1 LRRLRLLTSFLF
13 FFTLAPARDA
23 AHAQFSTPWDPD
35 FSQPERKGAPVSKDS
50 RPPEGPAVLP
60 SPEEAQAPVAFIPG
74 AGPFLLLERP
84 DPKRIL
90 EPLEAAAPPAVSTA
104 PPREFLDFVAGLKPF
119 DFSPERMS
127 RARANIEL
135 GRAPSEPSP
144 FLASQAE
151 DLALSTATRLLP
163 PPPELE
169 LPAHQMSLS
178 ITGRKIIGFNFSEK
192 RYLHDQG
199 ETGRAKTTGLW
210 DIEQQMQLRMQGK
223 VGPKITVNVDYDDT
237 KENQQDISIVYQG
250 DPNEIVQNVSFGD
263 IDLSLPP
270 TEFVSY
276 NKQLFGIRADI
287 KWKGLKSSF
296 IASRTK
302 GTSKF
307 KEFVGNTQFVAVD
320 LLDTGYV
327 RRQYYDIGFGTAP
340 IDLGT
345 PVNRLPIQSGTE
357 QVWLSQMNAGNPN
370 VNQSSFTVDDLVLT
384 TSTLSSDKWTRLSPG
399 TDYTIDYVNG
409 IVSFRYALQAQ
420 WAVAVDYIDKE
431 GQALSNQKLT
441 SRTGG
446 TGRLKLIKTPSDE
459 PVQVAC
465 STCTSQEFGYRREL
479 KTVYNLGQI
488 QIVRDD
494 GRGNF
499 ILQVQDQQRNEV
511 GSGLVPVQRYPDT
524 MNVDFEAGTFRLLQP
539 FSVSNSSP
547 TTPDPE
553 IYSPT
558 PISKRLIHVEYRYR
572 LRTFLL
578 EPSIVAQSEAVTI
591 DGVRLNR
598 NVDYFIDYDSG
609 FITFFNPD
617 RIGPNSRVN
626 ISYEVSPLGGLSN
639 TSLLGGRVSYDFN
652 KHVSLGTTLLYQA
665 GAKSQTVP
673 NVTDLASSLLVYD
686 FDLKLKDIKLL
697 PKLKASFAGE
707 FAQSRQNPNLND
719 KALVDNMEGIKQEDV
734 ASPLWQSWQIAQ
746 NPNHGS
752 LTGGV
757 HPADPNI
764 FSWTTEGIK
773 VLEINKNA
781 QAGADETQQ
790 VLSLSYNF
798 STVASTQEASI
809 AYPFSVGGLDF
820 SQKTVLQVTMLGD
833 NSNNLLNF
841 RLGGIDENADGSGI
855 LNTGISETSRTE
867 DVNGN
872 GVLDIGEDVGWCYN
886 RTGGACEKRYGAGNG
901 IIDSM
906 DINRNGR
913 LDPDDGN
920 GGDFGYMCTG
930 AEGGGSVVGI
940 GCSQSGNAGK
950 LPSLNDSLDHDK
962 IDFGAGAAG
971 DSAGWQTLQIPLNI
985 STANLTSWQVIKE
998 IRISVKSACNTDNP
1012 RWPDCQSGTLKF
1024 AHIGVVGTTWQRG
1037 TAGDPSTG
1045 QTQLQAEK
1053 MTAVPANS
1061 VDNINYIPIFNA
1073 AAGADA
1079 NTVYNDLYGGIQD
1092 QQRQQGTSNISEQ
1105 SLQLEFSNMILSS
1118 VDGSTTTVYTK
1129 RTFSRALDISQHKT
1143 LVFLLYGRADKAI
1156 DEDHEFFLR
1165 AGNDTNFWEARIPL
1179 NFTKWKKFTIN
1190 QISSADNGVQ
1200 DTWQSG
1206 TTGLVIVSSG
1216 LPSLQQVSQLMAGVR
1231 KVKDDFTPG
1240 VATQGRLWLDEIH
1253 LTDPVVRVGQAHSLA
1268 ADFDWTNWA
1277 TFGFKNRSID
1287 RNFQTPTSVV
1297 ANQDSR
1303 FDSAYLNLKRIASFP
1318 MSFLLTRS
1326 VTVTPDTSLTGNLS
1340 NLINQLQTGKVTA
1353 WNGSGQGNFNR
1364 GAWPRLSLSYKRNR
1378 MEYET
1383 LTRLDDSM
1391 DYSGSLQYG
1400 VPLNTRFL
1408 PKTIDLNYGHKTD
1421 LSEYSSPA
1429 VRRILGN
1436 SNTRDLTQTYGARLT
1451 FIPWTGSSFNPT
1463 YTLSKVTERRA
1474 DLRADGVSEL
1484 VRRYPKSMN
1493 QSAGV
1498 AANFRILSWFNP
1510 QVNYQADIIENTNLS
1525 PSTFDNGALT
1535 VVTGTNTTNLPF
1547 GATNFFDIGSL
1558 KTINR
1563 SANGSVSLPFNV
1575 AEIYPRSKLFRS
1587 VNIVNGYQIQD
1598 GDVWNNVESGYQSNM
1613 DLWVRTPLK
1622 PGIQVAQMANR
1633 TLRDTFNSTQ
1643 RWSPLSAYE
1652 LRGRWTPFKTFSVS
1666 NNYVRSIQRSE
1677 VTGTLSK
1684 TLSTTFPDLVA
1695 SISQLELL
1703 LRSERW
1709 MSNTQ
1714 MNFRYSS
1721 RKTENVGASI
1731 ATEEALSMD
1740 LRSVVRKRY
1749 DTLISYN
1756 QRSSRNLDLRVD
1768 ANTQKTAHQDAT
1780 VQVNFNVFKV
1790 YLTPKVDYTFD
1801 ETTLGTGVKTQDVT
1815 VITPSLLSR
1824 MDVALPRGLLLPGAK
1839 KPILFSNRVIWTT
1852 TLSLAHRRSPVIQ
1865 AENSDLASFNT
1876 SGDYE
1881 IAKNLRLTLNGALSR
1896 LWHKYLKQEEYVSYS
1911 MGTTLTFQF

>member
-1 LRRLRLLTSFLF
+1 M
-13 FFTLAPARDA
+13 LAPARDA
-23 AHAQFSTPWDPD
+23 AHAQFAAPWDPD
-35 FSQPERKGAPVSKDS
+35 FSQPARKGEPAPASQGS
-50 RPPEGPAVLP
+50 RSPEGQAVLP
-60 SPEEAQAPVAFIPG
+60 SPEGTEAPPVAIIPG
-74 AGPFLLLERP
+74 SGPFLLMDRP

-90 EPLEAAAPPAVSTA
+90 EPLELEAAAAVPPAVSTE
-104 PPREFLDFVAGLKPF
+104 PPHDFLDFVAGLKPF
-119 DFSPERMS
+119 AFSQDRMAQ
-127 RARANIEL
+127 ARTNIEL
-135 GRAPSEPSP
+135 GRAPTEESP

-151 DLALSTATRLLP
+151 ELALSTATRLLP

-169 LPAHQMSLS
+169 LPAQQMSLS
-178 ITGRKIIGFNFSEK
+178 ITGRKVIGFNFSEK
-192 RYLHDQG
+192 RYLHDQSQ
-199 ETGRAKTTGLW
+199 TGRAKTTGLW

-250 DPNEIVQNVSFGD
+250 DPNEVVQNVSFGD
-263 IDLSLPP
+263 IDLTLPP

-276 NKQLFGIRADI
+276 NKQLFGIRADV

-307 KEFVGNTQFVAVD
+307 KEFVGNTQFVGVD

-327 RRQYYDIGFGTAP
+327 RRQYYDIGFGTATGQSAGEP
-340 IDLGT
+340 I
-345 PVNRLPIQSGTE
+345 NRLPIQSGTE
-357 QVWLSQMNAGNPN
+357 QVWLSQMNTGLPN
-370 VNQSSFTVDDLVLT
+370 VNQSSFTAGDLAFPNE
-384 TSTLSSDKWTRLSPG
+384 STGTVSSDKWTRLSPG

-409 IVSFRYALQAQ
+409 LISFRYALQAQ

-431 GQALSNQKLT
+431 GRSLSGQTFT

-446 TGRLKLIKTPSDE
+446 DGKLKVIKMPSDIYT
-459 PVQVAC
+459 
-465 STCTSQEFGYRREL
+465 STSTETGWNREL

-524 MNVDFEAGTFRLLQP
+524 VNVDFEAGTFRLLRP

-578 EPSIVAQSEAVTI
+578 EPTIVPQSENVTL
-591 DGVRLNR
+591 DGVKLNR

-652 KHVSLGTTLLYQA
+652 KYVSLGTTLLYQA

-686 FDLKLKDIKLL
+686 FDLKLKDIRLL

-719 KALVDNMEGIKQEDV
+719 YALVDNMEGIKQEDI
-734 ASPLWQSWQIAQ
+734 ASTMWQSWQIAA
-746 NPNHGS
+746 NPNYPGMRPGEAVS
-752 LTGGV
+752 ERLNW
-757 HPADPNI
+757 A
-764 FSWTTEGIK
+764 TEGVK
-773 VLEINKNA
+773 VLDINKNA

-790 VLSLSYNF
+790 VLTLTYDF
-798 STVASTQEASI
+798 SNAASTQEVSI
-809 AYPFSVGGLDF
+809 AYPFSTAGLDF
-820 SQKTVLQVTMLGD
+820 SQKTVIQITMLGD
-833 NSNNLLNF
+833 LSNNLINF
-841 RLGGIDENADGSGI
+841 RLGGVDENADGSGV
-855 LNTGISETSRTE
+855 LNSGVSETSRTE

-872 GVLDIGEDVGWCYN
+872 GVLDIGEDVGFCYKRDAFAN
-886 RTGGACEKRYGAGNG
+886 CEKRYGADNG
-901 IIDSM
+901 VIDSV
-906 DINRNGR
+906 DLNRNGR

-920 GGDFGYMCTG
+920 GGDFGYMCLPGQVGGTG
-930 AEGGGSVVGI
+930 CA
-940 GCSQSGNAGK
+940 QSRNNGE
-950 LPSLNDSLDHDK
+950 LYSLDTGVHTK
-962 IDFGAGAAG
+962 LDFGAPFAG
-971 DSAGWQTLQIPLNI
+971 NAKGWQTFQIPLNI
-985 STANLTSWQVIKE
+985 SSANLTSWQVIKE
-998 IRISVKSACNTDNP
+998 IRISVRNGGAANAAVNAGPHTIK
-1012 RWPDCQSGTLKF
+1012 L

-1037 TAGDPSTG
+1037 ASGDPATAQASTG
-1045 QTQLQAEK
+1045 SLV
-1053 MTAVPANS
+1053 AVPVNS
-1061 VDNINYIPIFNA
+1061 VDNSNYVPIFNGGGEA
-1073 AAGADA
+1073 SA
-1079 NTVYNDLYGGIQD
+1079 VYNDLYGGVQD
-1092 QQRQQGTSNISEQ
+1092 QQRQQGTTNISEQ
-1105 SLQLEFSNMILSS
+1105 ALQLSFSSM
-1118 VDGSTTTVYTK
+1118 VVAGGVQPVVYTK

-1143 LVFLLYGRADKAI
+1143 LAFLLYGNAPGDAANLT
-1156 DEDHEFFLR
+1156 DHQFFLR
-1165 AGNDTNFWEARIPL
+1165 AGNDTNFWEVRVPV
-1179 NFTKWKKFTIN
+1179 NYTGWKKISIN
-1190 QISSADNGVQ
+1190 QISSGDNGVQ
-1200 DTWQSG
+1200 DTWSSG
-1206 TTGLVIVSSG
+1206 TPGVIVSSVG
-1216 LPSLQQVSQLMAGVR
+1216 TPSLQQIAALTAGVR
-1231 KVKDDFTPG
+1231 KTADTTSG
-1240 VATQGRLWLDEIH
+1240 TGLSSQGRLWLDEIY
-1253 LTDPVVRVGQAHSLA
+1253 LAEPVVRTGEAHSLS
-1268 ADFDWTNWA
+1268 ADFDWMGWA

-1297 ANQDSR
+1297 ANQDNR
-1303 FDSAYLNLKRIASFP
+1303 LDSAYLNFKRLASFP
-1318 MSFLLTRS
+1318 MSFILTRS
-1326 VTVTPDTSLTGNLS
+1326 MTVTPNTALTGNLS
-1340 NLINQLQTGKVTA
+1340 NLINQLQTGKVTT

-1364 GAWPRLSLSYKRNR
+1364 GAWPRLSVSYKRNR
-1378 MEYET
+1378 TEYET

-1408 PKTIDLNYGHKTD
+1408 PKTVDLNYGHKTD
-1421 LSEYSSPA
+1421 LSEYSSPQ
-1429 VRRILGN
+1429 VRQILGN
-1436 SNTRDLTQTYGARLT
+1436 SNTRDTTETFGARMT
-1451 FIPWTGSSFNPT
+1451 FIPWTGSSLNPT
-1463 YTLSKVTERRA
+1463 YSLTKIKERRA

-1484 VRRYPKSMN
+1484 VRRYPKAMN

-1498 AANFRILSWFNP
+1498 AANFRILSWLNP
-1510 QVNYQADIIENTNLS
+1510 QVNYQADIIENTILNV
-1525 PSTFDNGALT
+1525 STI
-1535 VVTGTNTTNLPF
+1535 VTN
-1547 GATNFFDIGSL
+1547 ATYYFDIGDI
-1558 KTINR
+1558 KTVNR

-1575 AEIYPRSKLFRS
+1575 AEIYPKGKLLRS

-1598 GDVWNNVESGYQSNM
+1598 GDVWNNVPAAYQSNM
-1613 DLWVRTPLK
+1613 DLWVRSPIK
-1622 PGIQVAQMANR
+1622 PNHPASMLANR

-1652 LRGRWTPFKTFSVS
+1652 LRGRWTPLKTFSVS

-1677 VTGTLSK
+1677 VTGTFSK

-1695 SISQLELL
+1695 SISQVEMLL
-1703 LRSERW
+1703 HSERW

-1731 ATEEALSMD
+1731 ATEQSLSMD
-1740 LRSVVRKRY
+1740 LRSVIRKRY
-1749 DTLISYN
+1749 DTLVSYN
-1756 QRSSRNLDLRVD
+1756 RRNSHNLDLRVD

-1780 VQVNFNVFKV
+1780 VQVNFNIAKV

-1801 ETTLGTGVKTQDVT
+1801 ESALGTGVKTQDVT

-1839 KPILFSNRVIWTT
+1839 KPIMFSNRIIWTT
-1852 TLSLAHRRSPVIQ
+1852 TLSLAHRRSPVTQ
-1865 AENSDLASFNT
+1865 ADNSDLASLNT

-1881 IAKNLRLTLNGALSR
+1881 IAKNLRLTLNGSMAR
-1896 LWHKYLKQEEYVSYS
+1896 LWHKYLKQEDYISYS

>member
-1 LRRLRLLTSFLF
+1 LF
-13 FFTLAPARDA
+13 FFTFAPARDA

-35 FSQPERKGAPVSKDS
+35 FSQPERKGAPVSKGS
-50 RPPEGPAVLP
+50 RSPASEGSRSPEQQGVLP
-60 SPEEAQAPVAFIPG
+60 SAEGTEAPVAIIPG
-74 AGPFLLLERP
+74 SGPFLLLERP
-84 DPKRIL
+84 DPGRIL
-90 EPLEAAAPPAVSTA
+90 EPLEAAAGQGLPSPEGAAAPLPQGTA
-104 PPREFLDFVAGLKPF
+104 RDFLDFAAGLKPF
-119 DFSPERMS
+119 AFSPDRMAQ
-127 RARANIEL
+127 ARTNIEL

-163 PPPELE
+163 PPPEFE
-169 LPAHQMSLS
+169 LPAQQMSLS

-192 RYLHDQG
+192 RYLHDQSQ
-199 ETGRAKTTGLW
+199 TGRAKTTGLW

-327 RRQYYDIGFGTAP
+327 RRQYYDIGFGTVP
-340 IDLGT
+340 YSTTTI
-345 PVNRLPIQSGTE
+345 NRLPIQSGTE
-357 QVWLSQMNAGNPN
+357 QIWLSQMNTGLPN
-370 VNQSSFTVDDLVLT
+370 VNQSSFTADDLALSFQ
-384 TSTLSSDKWTRLSPG
+384 STGTVTSDKWTRLSPG

-409 IVSFRYALQAQ
+409 IISFRYALQPQ
-420 WAVAVDYIDKE
+420 WAVAIDYIDKE
-431 GQALSNQKLT
+431 GQALSNQRLDQR
-441 SRTGG
+441 SGG
-446 TGRLKLIKTPSDE
+446 TGLKKVIKTPSD
-459 PVQVAC
+459 VYAGVYA
-465 STCTSQEFGYRREL
+465 STPTETGWNREL

-524 MNVDFEAGTFRLLQP
+524 MDVDFEAGTFRLRQP

-578 EPSIVAQSEAVTI
+578 EPSIVAQSEAVTV
-591 DGVRLNR
+591 DGVKLNR

-626 ISYEVSPLGGLSN
+626 ISYEVSPLGGISN

-665 GAKSQTVP
+665 GAKAQTVP

-697 PKLKASFAGE
+697 PGLKASFAGE

-719 KALVDNMEGIKQEDV
+719 RALIDNMEGIKQEDI
-734 ASPLWQSWQIAQ
+734 ASPLWQSWQIAA
-746 NPNHGS
+746 NPNYPGMKPGEAAS
-752 LTGGV
+752 DKL
-757 HPADPNI
+757 
-764 FSWTTEGIK
+764 SWTTEGIK

-790 VLSLSYNF
+790 ALSLTYDF
-798 STVASTQEASI
+798 SNTASTQEASI
-809 AYPFSVGGLDF
+809 AYPFSLSGLDF
-820 SQKTVLQVTMLGD
+820 SQKTVLQITMLGD
-833 NSNNLLNF
+833 NSNNLINF
-841 RLGGIDENADGSGI
+841 RLGGVDENADGSGA
-855 LNTGISETSRTE
+855 LNTGNIETSRTE

-872 GVLDIGEDVGWCYN
+872 GVLDIGEDVGWCYKRDAFAN
-886 RTGGACEKRYGAGNG
+886 CEKRYGAGNG

-906 DINRNGR
+906 DLNRNGR
-913 LDPDDGN
+913 LDPDDGS
-920 GGDFGYMCTG
+920 GGDFGYMCLSGADGGPIGGNGTGCAQSRNEGELYSLDTG
-930 AEGGGSVVGI
+930 AHKKLDFGSPFA
-940 GCSQSGNAGK
+940 GNAY
-950 LPSLNDSLDHDK
+950 
-962 IDFGAGAAG
+962 
-971 DSAGWQTLQIPLNI
+971 GWQTFQIPLNI
-985 STANLTSWQVIKE
+985 SSANLTSWQVIKE
-998 IRISVKSACNTDNP
+998 LRISVRNGGALNGAVNAGP
-1012 RWPDCQSGTLKF
+1012 HTLKF

-1037 TAGDPSTG
+1037 ASGDPATAQTSTG
-1045 QTQLQAEK
+1045 SLV
-1053 MTAVPANS
+1053 AVPVNS
-1061 VDNINYIPIFNA
+1061 VDNPNYVPIFSA
-1073 AAGADA
+1073 GAGADA
-1079 NTVYNDLYGGIQD
+1079 NTIYNDLYGGVQD

-1105 SLQLEFSNMILSS
+1105 SLQLSFSSM
-1118 VDGSTTTVYTK
+1118 VVVGADQPVVYTK

-1143 LVFLLYGRADKAI
+1143 LVFLLYGNADGSGNFT
-1156 DEDHEFFLR
+1156 DHQFFLR
-1165 AGNDTNFWEARIPL
+1165 AGNDTNFWEARVPL
-1179 NFTKWKKFTIN
+1179 DYTGWKKITIN
-1190 QISSADNGVQ
+1190 QNSSADNGVQ
-1200 DTWQSG
+1200 DSWSSG
-1206 TTGLVIVSSG
+1206 TQGVVISSVG
-1216 LPSLQQVSQLMAGVR
+1216 APSLQQVAQLMAGVR
-1231 KVKDDFTPG
+1231 KIDD
-1240 VATQGRLWLDEIH
+1240 ATSGAGLSSQGRIWLDEIH
-1253 LTDPVVRVGQAHSLA
+1253 LTDPVVRVGQAHSIS
-1268 ADFDWTNWA
+1268 ADFDWTGWA

-1297 ANQDSR
+1297 ANQDNR
-1303 FDSAYLNLKRIASFP
+1303 FDSAYLNLKRLASFP
-1318 MSFLLTRS
+1318 MSFTLTRS
-1326 VTVTPDTSLTGNLS
+1326 ITVTPNTALTGNLS
-1340 NLINQLQTGKVTA
+1340 NLINQLQTGKMTS

-1378 MEYET
+1378 VEYET

-1391 DYSGSLQYG
+1391 DYSGALQYG

-1408 PKTIDLNYGHKTD
+1408 PKTVDLNYGHKTD
-1421 LSEYSSPA
+1421 LSEYASRA
-1429 VRRILGN
+1429 VRQILGN
-1436 SNTRDLTQTYGARLT
+1436 SNTRDLTQTFGARMT

-1463 YTLSKVTERRA
+1463 YSLTKVTERRA

-1484 VRRYPKSMN
+1484 VRRYPKAMN

-1510 QVNYQADIIENTNLS
+1510 QVNYQADIIENTILS
-1525 PSTFDNGALT
+1525 VST
-1535 VVTGTNTTNLPF
+1535 VVTN
-1547 GATNFFDIGSL
+1547 ATYYFDIGDI

-1563 SANGSVSLPFNV
+1563 SANGSVSLPFNA
-1575 AEIYPRSKLFRS
+1575 AEIYPKSKLFRS

-1598 GDVWNNVESGYQSNM
+1598 GDVWNNMPAGYQSNM
-1613 DLWVRTPLK
+1613 DLWVRTPMR
-1622 PGIQVAQMANR
+1622 PGHPAAQLANR

-1652 LRGRWTPFKTFSVS
+1652 LRGRWTPLKTFSVS

-1695 SISQLELL
+1695 SISQMELL
-1703 LRSERW
+1703 LHSERW

-1714 MNFRYSS
+1714 LNFRYSD

-1731 ATEEALSMD
+1731 ATEQALSMD

-1756 QRSSRNLDLRVD
+1756 QRSSKNLDLRVD

-1839 KPILFSNRVIWTT
+1839 KPIMFSNRIIWTT

-1865 AENSDLASFNT
+1865 ADNSDLASFNT